1 MEAAFETVFSQGEEV
16 ILFAVRAR
24 GAGQGGGGVQ
34 YYYLLFFCKAGGGK
48 YCLSARWA
56 EEEGGKTIMIDVF
69 FRGGE
74 SIILFA

>member
-24 GAGQGGGGVQ
+24 GAGQGGGGGAI
-34 YYYLLFFCKAGGGK
+34 LLFIIFLQGRGGK

-56 EEEGGKTIMIDVF
+56 EEEGGRLLCLMCF
-69 FRGGE
+69 LEGGE

>member
-1 MEAAFETVFSQGEEV
+1 MPFEPGGRGRGE
-16 ILFAVRAR
+16 
-24 GAGQGGGGVQ
+24 GGVQ

-69 FRGGE
+69 FRGGGE
-74 SIILFA
+74 HYLACLEGVQARGGGAGDIIIY